1 VSRHMLADDRIEQVI
16 YLLYDPGL
24 GVLAA
29 RFRK

>member
-1 VSRHMLADDRIEQVI
+1 MSGHMGFDDRVEQVI
-16 YLLYDPGL
+16 YLLYNPRL